1 MSKKKDVIRVG
12 DIVEVL
18 DDKFI
23 ERIGYTLTWKNFY
36 DDMLDH
42 PNFKDAMKLLDIDI
56 TFRPNKLIIELAH
69 AKAISENFGGNER
82 KIFYYP
88 NPQECEEYLKKNDSV
103 ISYFGSED
111 DRYYCGPYVH
121 FSSRYAESK
130 VGRKFNV
137 IEKRVAKT
145 GKRFPPG
152 GGDYDEYYP
161 GGLDSG
167 GLDDEKTHIILK
179 LSNGFEIESIHVKK
193 IDE

>member
-1 MSKKKDVIRVG
+1 MPKKKDVIRVG
-12 DIVEVL
+12 DIVEVT

-36 DDMLDH
+36 EEMRDH
-42 PNFKDAMKLLDIDI
+42 PNFKSAMRLLDIDI

-88 NPQECEEYLKKNDSV
+88 NPQECEEYLKKNDSL
-103 ISYFGSED
+103 ISHVGSED
-111 DRYYCGPYVH
+111 DRYYYGPYVH
-121 FSSRYAESK
+121 RYSIFSSRYAESK
-130 VGRKFNV
+130 IGRRFNV
-137 IEKRVAKT
+137 IDKRLAKT
-145 GKRFPPG
+145 GKRFPPYSDFE
-152 GGDYDEYYP
+152 DYTP
-161 GGLDSG
+161 GGLEN
-167 GLDDEKTHIILK
+167 EKTHIILK